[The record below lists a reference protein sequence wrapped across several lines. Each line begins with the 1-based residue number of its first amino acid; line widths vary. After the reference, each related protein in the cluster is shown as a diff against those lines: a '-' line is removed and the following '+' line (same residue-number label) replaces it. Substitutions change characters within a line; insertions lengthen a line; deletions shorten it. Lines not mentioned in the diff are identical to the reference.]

1 MELIFSALRGT
12 IRASTNISN
21 SYVWG
26 IVLMQMFNCG
36 GFNETSQASIMAK
49 AIRTTYRIITTI
61 LNDWEGSYGFAIDIS
76 RNG

>member
-1 MELIFSALRGT
+1 
-12 IRASTNISN
+12 
-21 SYVWG
+21 
-26 IVLMQMFNCG
+26 MQMFNCG